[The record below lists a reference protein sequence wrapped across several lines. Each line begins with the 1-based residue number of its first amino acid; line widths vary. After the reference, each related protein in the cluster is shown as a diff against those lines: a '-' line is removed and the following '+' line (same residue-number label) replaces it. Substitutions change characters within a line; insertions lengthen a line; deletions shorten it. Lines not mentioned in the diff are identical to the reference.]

1 MRREVHRRLTRGV
14 PGADDVDVEAVR
26 VRCLASGGAVEDA
39 LSRKTVEAGNL
50 QLPPGDTARDDD
62 RAGPEH
68 VPSVEVH
75 MACCS
80 VDPVDRAGDED
91 LGAQS
96 PRLVERLAREVVA
109 GDAGREAEVVLDAGR
124 GAGLA
129 AGRLALD
136 GDDPKSLRGAVDRR
150 GEPGRAG
157 PDDDDVVLGVLRLGR
172 EVEEFGD
179 PPGLRPDHGLAVD
192 DPQRGV
198 VALGGK
204 GAPPLLRILGNVRPE
219 PSVDDLVA
227 FEEPAQLGAGGVPA
241 VADDD
246 RARPRRLRRKTLEAA
261 GAAHPIRGEA
271 PHLERDIRRNSCDR
285 VVVPRLD
292 PHHARL
298 LRRAEP
304 DGKHGAQGDR
314 ELAEDVAG
322 VSLPDDRLDP
332 VFDLDGLDAAL
343 EQREERA
350 LVARIRGVLAS
361 WEGDVGRRAR
371 QALLV
376 RGIEAGKDRD
386 PRDLVGGHHARR
398 SQGRIGDTL
407 LVSRGAR
414 ATMTAAGRAP
424 C

>member
-1 MRREVHRRLTRGV
+1 MTTSYS
-14 PGADDVDVEAVR
+14 AYS
-26 VRCLASGGAVEDA
+26 ASVAR
-39 LSRKTVEAGNL
+39 SRSSAIL
-50 QLPPGDTARDDD
+50 
-62 RAGPEH
+62 
-68 VPSVEVH
+68 
-75 MACCS
+75 
-80 VDPVDRAGDED
+80 
-91 LGAQS
+91 
-96 PRLVERLAREVVA
+96 
-109 GDAGREAEVVLDAGR
+109 
-124 GAGLA
+124 
-129 AGRLALD
+129 
-136 GDDPKSLRGAVDRR
+136 
-150 GEPGRAG
+150 
-157 PDDDDVVLGVLRLGR
+157 
-172 EVEEFGD
+172 
-179 PPGLRPDHGLAVD
+179 PGLRPDHGLAVD

-198 VALGGK
+198 VALGRK
-204 GAPPLLRILGNVRPE
+204 GAPPLLRVLGDVRLE
-219 PSVDDLVA
+219 PPVDDLVA
-227 FEEPAQLGAGGVPA
+227 VEEPAQLGAGGVPA

-261 GAAHPIRGEA
+261 GAAHPVRGEA
-271 PHLERDIRRNSCDR
+271 PHLERDIRRNRCHR

-292 PHHARL
+292 PHHSRL
-298 LRRAEP
+298 LRRPEP
-304 DGKHGAQGDR
+304 DGKHGAERDR
-314 ELAEDVAG
+314 DLAEDVAG

-350 LVARIRGVLAS
+350 LVAGIRGVLAG

-414 ATMTAAGRAP
+414 ASRTAAGRAP